1 MEKSNMDKSLFFIT
15 LSAICV
21 WLVVDAAIG
30 KKYLSRFLSTIFPF
44 MEDGDSSSSS
54 MSTTEVKE
62 AQETAPSSSAM
73 GGGVGRPSAPAI
85 NSVPYG
91 ATRSN

>member
-1 MEKSNMDKSLFFIT
+1 MENSNMDKSLFFIT

-21 WLVVDAAIG
+21 WLVVDAAVG

-44 MEDGDSSSSS
+44 MEDSGSSSPA
-54 MSTTEVKE
+54 MTTTEVKE

-73 GGGVGRPSAPAI
+73 GGKVGKPSAPSI